1 MIMQLLEQLDFET
14 GKVIVFA
21 ALFILIVVYGI
32 SCATSKMPD
41 NNKE

>member
-14 GKVIVFA
+14 GKVIVFT
-21 ALFILIVVYGI
+21 ALFILIVAYGV

-41 NNKE
+41 NKE